1 MHTIW
6 TFTSTSGKSILEL
19 EEFRNESGDASHQRS
34 KSGGVRP
41 GDGVRCLLQRPPL
54 QRRQSRGCPVG
65 SSREKSQEDD
75 RRSAR
80 LEGRRIQSH
89 ERLKY
94 GDPLMRLAIATS
106 KNELPSSDEA
116 LKAALGEQGM
126 TADPVLWSSPGV
138 AWQSYD
144 AVVIRSCWD
153 YHLRLKEF
161 LDWINQLEHAGV
173 AVLNSPSLIRWNVNK
188 LYLKELSAKGVRIP
202 KTVWLDPGEEADLA
216 RVCSSGGWAN
226 AVVKPLVSASAYKTD
241 RNRVGIVKGPA
252 MIQEYLTPIE
262 TNGEW
267 SLMYFG
273 GCFSHAVRKMPA
285 SGDFRVQTEFG
296 GTVVAA
302 VPQQAMLAFAVA
314 TIARLPEPASIA
326 RVDVLEDEDG
336 FVLVEMEVIE
346 PELFLGLAPGSE
358 RLAARAIMRSLVGA
372 ITR

>member
-1 MHTIW
+1 
-6 TFTSTSGKSILEL
+6 
-19 EEFRNESGDASHQRS
+19 
-34 KSGGVRP
+34 
-41 GDGVRCLLQRPPL
+41 
-54 QRRQSRGCPVG
+54 
-65 SSREKSQEDD
+65 
-75 RRSAR
+75 
-80 LEGRRIQSH
+80 
-89 ERLKY
+89 
-94 GDPLMRLAIATS
+94 MRLAIATS

-358 RLAARAIMRSLVGA
+358 RLAAQAIMRSLVEA
-372 ITR
+372 IAR